1 MQDLGNKALLQETGT
16 SQQQPHLSCWAVGY
30 SRLAPPPQAPS
41 HSNLLSKY
49 RLQSTRD
56 VAVLVTHR
64 FLPYGD
70 LDVRITLQEE
80 KETLQ
85 WNHLP
90 NTSLR
95 LLHCSALKGVRGP
108 PHLGVKQESWNPRG
122 MPPETLRNLRPPMPS
137 LNVMTPS
144 KECQSTLKAKKH
156 TQSSSGF
163 LKGITRVFTVP
174 Q

>member
-16 SQQQPHLSCWAVGY
+16 SQQQPHLSCWTVGY

-41 HSNLLSKY
+41 HSHLLSTS

-56 VAVLVTHR
+56 VVVLVTHR

-95 LLHCSALKGVRGP
+95 LLHCSALKGVGGP
-108 PHLGVKQESWNPRG
+108 PHLGVKQESWNPLG
-122 MPPETLRNLRPPMPS
+122 MPPETLKNLSP
-137 LNVMTPS
+137 LTPNLS
-144 KECQSTLKAKKH
+144 MATLSNKSHFTLKAKKNNRA
-156 TQSSSGF
+156 
-163 LKGITRVFTVP
+163 L
-174 Q
+174 